1 MAPAMLAP
9 AMMAKAEGIAS
20 TIARE
25 MRQEIVTFYFNE
37 DLDLVPKTQKH
48 VFHVTVTPALIS
60 SIGCIGL
67 AIWII
72 IALMRSKSI
81 LEGVNIGGYSG
92 QDYMDLYKQLGG
104 LGGGYKWL

>member
-1 MAPAMLAP
+1 MAAQLAP

-60 SIGCIGL
+60 SIGLMGIAAWVIF
-67 AIWII
+67 AITKNKAASGTPIDMPKDWKE
-72 IALMRSKSI
+72 LLFGK
-81 LEGVNIGGYSG
+81 LIGGYI
-92 QDYMDLYKQLGG
+92 
-104 LGGGYKWL
+104 